1 MELNGKPDKQQY
13 LKDLID
19 HYDYLLRNDAQNGGD
34 SPLHIFIDIIKEEKF
49 KCMHQLRNIREVMVM
64 SSLLVK
70 NSAFQCRVMN

>member
-1 MELNGKPDKQQY
+1 MESNGRLEKHQY

-19 HYDYLLRNDAQNGGD
+19 HYDDLIRYDDQNGGD

-49 KCMHQLRNIREVMVM
+49 KCMHQLRNIREVMVA
-64 SSLLVK
+64 SYLRSK